1 MARTAKRIPSAIRT
15 TPAIGRIHVISDV
28 VVETAAEPRREATL
42 DRATR
47 APASPMPTTMR
58 TIPRSRCF
66 IGSAA

>member
-1 MARTAKRIPSAIRT
+1 M
-15 TPAIGRIHVISDV
+15 GRIQVISDV
-28 VVETAAEPRREATL
+28 VVVTAAEPRREATL